1 MAYNYLE
8 LVNQINRRLNEVEL
22 TSSNF
27 ASSVG
32 FYAQAKD
39 AVNSSI
45 RHINQT
51 EYNWPFNHVTQEDV
65 VTANT
70 VRYGNPDDA
79 KIIDA
84 NTFRIKEDAT
94 LGNDTRKLRILS
106 YEEYLER
113 YIQFEYDADNSSSG
127 VPNFVFRTPSQ
138 EYGLVPPPDKA
149 YTVIYEYYRIPVDLE
164 NHDDVPAIPERFK
177 HVITDGAMHYAY
189 LFRGNSQDSIIAKE
203 KFEEGIKNMR
213 SLLINRYDYV
223 RSTFIPSSISS
234 GRLGAAT
241 STPGA
246 AFD

>member
-32 FYAQAKD
+32 FYAHAKD

-45 RHINQT
+45 RYINQT

-106 YEEYLER
+106 YEEYLENI
-113 YIQFEYDADNSSSG
+113 YSMNMML
-127 VPNFVFRTPSQ
+127 TT
-138 EYGLVPPPDKA
+138 GLLA
-149 YTVIYEYYRIPVDLE
+149 FLLLYFA
-164 NHDDVPAIPERFK
+164 H
-177 HVITDGAMHYAY
+177 HH
-189 LFRGNSQDSIIAKE
+189 
-203 KFEEGIKNMR
+203 KNM
-213 SLLINRYDYV
+213 V
-223 RSTFIPSSISS
+223 
-234 GRLGAAT
+234 
-241 STPGA
+241 
-246 AFD
+246 

>member
-1 MAYNYLE
+1 MAYNYLG

-27 ASSVG
+27 ATATG
-32 FYAQAKD
+32 FYGQAKD
-39 AVNSSI
+39 AVNASI

-65 VTANT
+65 VTAHT

-79 KIIDA
+79 KVIDV
-84 NTFRIKEDAT
+84 NTFRIKEDST
-94 LGNDTRKLRILS
+94 LGNDTRKIKILS
-106 YEEYLER
+106 YEEYS
-113 YIQFEYDADNSSSG
+113 F
-127 VPNFVFRTPSQ
+127 PTFVFRTPSQ

-149 YTVIYEYYRIPVDLE
+149 YTVIYEYYRIPVDME
-164 NHDDVPAIPERFK
+164 NHDDVPAIPERFM

-189 LFRGNSQDSIIAKE
+189 LFRGNSQDALIAKE

-234 GRLGAAT
+234 SRLGAAT
-241 STPGA
+241 ATPGA